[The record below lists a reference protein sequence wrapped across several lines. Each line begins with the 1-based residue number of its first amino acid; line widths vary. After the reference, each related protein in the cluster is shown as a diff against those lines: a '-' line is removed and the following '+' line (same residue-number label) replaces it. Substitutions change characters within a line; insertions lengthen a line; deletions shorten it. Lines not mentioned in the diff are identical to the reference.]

1 MKAEGLNHGDQKTRS
16 IRRVRVRRDRRPSV
30 VCACDARI
38 RCRRRGDWQRRGATV
53 WESHQVAATR
63 PPLNI
68 FQPNTRRA
76 GSADIVNRRGS
87 QCRARHNR
95 MAMVKSA
102 RLVGALVSG
111 LVDVLRARKYVGSPH
126 RRVKLADQKF
136 NGDFQLSVGRGGG
149 KKSAILQFRP
159 RHGVE
164 GINTKQVRSKQ

>member
-68 FQPNTRRA
+68 FQPNTRLA

-87 QCRARHNR
+87 QCCARHNR
-95 MAMVKSA
+95 MAMVKCA

-126 RRVKLADQKF
+126 RRVKLADRKF

-149 KKSAILQFRP
+149 QKIGYSSISPEAWGRGHK
-159 RHGVE
+159 HKTGKV
-164 GINTKQVRSKQ
+164 